1 VGLITGRPID
11 SSSPLNTS
19 ERVEYCTFAGV
30 TMSREYPERK
40 HGDAQQGRFT
50 AYDIASYL
58 NESALRAQFCRLAQA
73 RQSCLKNQRRHSS
86 TVPRSQW
93 GIRAL

>member
-19 ERVEYCTFAGV
+19 ERVEYCTFAV

-58 NESALRAQFCRLAQA
+58 NESALRAQLPVGAGKA
-73 RQSCLKNQRRHSS
+73 VMLKNQHRHSNPAPTLS
-86 TVPRSQW
+86 AGV
-93 GIRAL
+93 RAF